1 MELYFL
7 EYVEDPK
14 LTALRTKCRK
24 QISKLSSSPKETKTA
39 NELAGYHAGLE
50 DLIDTLEESF
60 AIAGKF
66 ITLTVSLQENKKT
79 KQPSFD
85 KGYYQAI
92 LDGQKILTQFTAG
105 L

>member
-7 EYVEDPK
+7 KYVEDPK
-14 LTALRTKCRK
+14 ITALRTKCSK
-24 QISKLSSSPKETKTA
+24 QITKLFTSSKNLKTA

-50 DLIDTLEESF
+50 DLIETLEESF

-66 ITLTVSLQENKKT
+66 IILNISLQENRKT
-79 KQPSFD
+79 KQPSYD